1 MLVRP
6 ATRSDLTAILEIY
19 NHAVLNTTATADYDP
34 HTLAMRTLWYEERTA
49 KGYAILVAEE
59 GSEVLGW
66 GALNPYHARIGYRFT
81 CENSVYVAEAH
92 RGEGVGKALL
102 SALIHNARAKG
113 LHTILAYIDSENEAS
128 VRLHSSFGFQVAG
141 EVREAYTKFDRW
153 LNLSI
158 MQLILES
165 NDNKIA

>member
-6 ATRSDLTAILEIY
+6 ATHLDLPAILEIY

-34 HTLAMRTLWYEERTA
+34 HTLAMRTLWFEERTA
-49 KGYAILVAEE
+49 KGYPILVAEE
-59 GSEVLGW
+59 DSEVIGW

-92 RGEGVGKALL
+92 RGQGAGKALL
-102 SALIHNARAKG
+102 SALILSAGEKG
-113 LHTILAYIDSENEAS
+113 LHTMLAYIDSENEAS
-128 VRLHSSFGFQVAG
+128 VRLHSGFGFQVAG
-141 EVREAYTKFDRW
+141 VVREAYTKFNRW

-158 MQLILES
+158 MQLILDEV
-165 NDNKIA
+165 K